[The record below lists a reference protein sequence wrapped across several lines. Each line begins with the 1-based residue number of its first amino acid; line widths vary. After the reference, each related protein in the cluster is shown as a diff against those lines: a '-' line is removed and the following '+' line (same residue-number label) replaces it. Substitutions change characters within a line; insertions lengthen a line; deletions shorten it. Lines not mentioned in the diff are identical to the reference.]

1 MAPRHRLAAV
11 GKAVNAL
18 GMLAFRPIL
27 SGAVWNDRLRAGV
40 GAAFGILLTGVLAAL
55 VARTWPVP
63 LLMAPIGASA
73 VLVFA
78 VPASP
83 LAQPWPVIGGNI
95 VSASFALIVVAVVP
109 QSLVAAPV
117 AVGGAIMLMSLSRCL
132 HPPGGAV
139 ALSVVLIA
147 GSGGHAGI
155 WFWLDPV
162 AVDSLLLVGA
172 GMLFHRVSGHSYPHR
187 ATVTWM
193 SPAFAA
199 EDIDAALAEMHE
211 TFDIAR
217 EDLDALL
224 AAALRAAEI
233 RRGRSGRS
241 SPRR

>member
-1 MAPRHRLAAV
+1 MR
-11 GKAVNAL
+11 G
-18 GMLAFRPIL
+18 FRPIL
-27 SGAVWNDRLRAGV
+27 SGAVWRDRWLAGV
-40 GAAFGILLTGVLAAL
+40 GAAFGILSTGVLAAI

-63 LLMAPIGASA
+63 LLIAPIGASA

-83 LAQPWPVIGGNI
+83 LAQPWPVIGGNML
-95 VSASFALIVVAVVP
+95 SALLALVVVAVVP
-109 QSLVAAPV
+109 QPIIAAPL
-117 AVGGAIMLMSLSRCL
+117 AVGGAIVTMSLLRCL

-139 ALSVVLIA
+139 ALSVVLLG
-147 GSGGHAGI
+147 GSGGHAGG

-162 AVDSLLLVGA
+162 AIDSLLLVGA

-187 ATVTWM
+187 APVAAPP
-193 SPAFAA
+193 SAFVA
-199 EDIDAALAEMHE
+199 EDIDAALAEMHD

-217 EDLDALL
+217 EDLDALF
-224 AAALRAAEI
+224 AAAARAAAV

>member
-1 MAPRHRLAAV
+1 
-11 GKAVNAL
+11 
-18 GMLAFRPIL
+18 MLIFRPVL
-27 SGAVWNDRLRAGV
+27 PGAAWDDRLRAGV
-40 GAAFGILLTGVLAAL
+40 GAAFGILLTGILAAL
-55 VARTWPVP
+55 VARTWPKP
-63 LLMAPIGASA
+63 LLIAPIGASA

-95 VSASFALIVVAVVP
+95 VSALFALIVVAVVP

-117 AVGGAIMLMSLSRCL
+117 AVGGAIMLMSLLRCL

-147 GSGGHAGI
+147 GSDGHAGI

-162 AVDSLLLVGA
+162 AVDSLLLAGA

-187 ATVTWM
+187 APVAPM

-224 AAALRAAEI
+224 AAAARAAEI

-241 SPRR
+241 SPRQ